1 MVEFFEDEQGE
12 HRFRIKG
19 RNGEV
24 LATSEGYTRKQD
36 AVRGFWDLAR
46 AAADASRGGSV
57 G

>member
-19 RNGEV
+19 GNGEV

>member
-19 RNGEV
+19 GNGEV

-46 AAADASRGGSV
+46 ATADASRGGSV